1 MARSF
6 TYEELTAGGE
16 GGDAPTNTI
25 CPLPRVRAWVDFP
38 CKGSACQLWWLCS
51 GNAVGMLL
59 SRLDALRDDE
69 GEVSA

>member
-38 CKGSACQLWWLCS
+38 CKGSACHT
-51 GNAVGMLL
+51 VGMLL